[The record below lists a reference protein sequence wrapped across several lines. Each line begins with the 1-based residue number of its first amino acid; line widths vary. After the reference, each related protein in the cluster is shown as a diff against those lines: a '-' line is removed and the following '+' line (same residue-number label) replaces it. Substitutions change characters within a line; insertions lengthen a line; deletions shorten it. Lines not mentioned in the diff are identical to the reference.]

1 MSSQVTTTVESS
13 VSTLVKEA
21 GDISAVFPSLSG
33 KASEPLG
40 ARFSDVKKGLIK
52 GNEEAVTQSW
62 KRLLAS
68 LKEEITELKEKGS
81 DVS

>member
-1 MSSQVTTTVESS
+1 MSTP
-13 VSTLVKEA
+13 VKEA

-33 KASEPLG
+33 KASEPLA
-40 ARFSDVKKGLIK
+40 ARFSDVKKQLIK

-68 LKEEITELKEKGS
+68 LREEVVEIKQKGS
-81 DVS
+81 DVSLRDLFKYEH